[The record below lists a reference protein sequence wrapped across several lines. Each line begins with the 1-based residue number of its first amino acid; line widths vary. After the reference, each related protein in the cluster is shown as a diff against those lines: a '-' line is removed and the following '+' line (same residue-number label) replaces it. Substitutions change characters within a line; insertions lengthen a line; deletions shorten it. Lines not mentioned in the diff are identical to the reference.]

1 MPCAFNHCTG
11 LTDIEFSEGIE
22 TIGDHACYSALFS
35 LERITLP
42 STITELGYSCFSANP
57 SDYATSEDPSGRNF
71 IREVNIKSFTPPTG
85 QNGNDISMTGAFQ
98 SVAAD
103 AVLFVPTGAL
113 ANYNVQ
119 PWTEWFS
126 RIEEKAFFEDE
137 DAIRE
142 VESSKLKVESSW
154 FDLSGR
160 KLAGKPTKA
169 GLYINGG
176 KKIVVK

>member
-85 QNGNDISMTGAFQ
+85 QNGSDINWTGAFQ
-98 SVAAD
+98 SVASD

-160 KLAGKPTKA
+160 KLAGKPAKA